1 MRNLWTAIATLVVLV
16 TAPTAMGGTRAVAE
30 DFVTLGDWDFVPTLN
45 GGRVESLV
53 ALLDPSL
60 AVGDNITAV
69 WFRRTDD
76 AAWQAFAWS
85 DAENLEAIAY
95 VKATLGLPDSSDILW
110 PDADAQ
116 QGVDQTLAVAPD
128 AFAKGVFADDVFAPF
143 IEANPEPGPL
153 IGGLAGA
160 GYPAAAI
167 PVQTTPTDCTQDQV
181 LTTLAAM
188 VEADIGTGA
197 GGTLMASFAVPYTEC
212 DYWRSLAAPLDGDG
226 LWVVPDLTGY
236 LDETTTIDPATAW
249 QSVAAG
255 TVFGGPQTV
264 VIDAGGTD
272 GAGVPF
278 VAVKLVVALQDV
290 TPPTLDVDL
299 LGDGMLAMVSPGGL
313 GYFVAPVTITADS
326 FATDN
331 VDGGVVAAAL
341 NVDISVDCIG
351 PGPVVLADTGYYTL
365 HARVTDSSG
374 NTTYASQLFEV
385 RDRYN
390 LEAAAAI
397 EALTVTAGSPTD
409 TVEATVLLTSEMFE
423 AEDINLATLALWL
436 IDAEGAAIGTSPLTP
451 APGYVVAGAYD
462 PALVDLD
469 AGVWRLAVRGQVP
482 SGALAQ
488 PGVRFS
494 ITGSGLHGTP
504 EAFDFLVVSEPFVAD
519 NAAHPTLLTHLTPMS
534 TANIPPSPPAA
545 PPCEWK
551 SQFIQDDPPVDI
563 VHIDTRQ
570 SCLFSECAGTQ
581 FILYAA
587 PYTFGGYAKVW
598 ETCAAICDLIQ
609 EEVHTVASGGR
620 MKVWL
625 EPRDCCSDCE
635 IDVSARPRFKARAE
649 INPRATA
656 GAGGE
661 IAVSIPGCGTVRAA
675 GGAAVSSITEGN
687 FGFTTPWGGLNIPYL
702 TQQNEDEQAP
712 HNESACEPYEHC
724 SIEINVATTARIA
737 VVAEST
743 LEWGSGSAVAR
754 LWDAVVRL
762 RVTPHAG
769 TGCGTVLRDG
779 IPIIYNECSP
789 WENEP

>member
-1 MRNLWTAIATLVVLV
+1 MRTLWTAIATLVVLV

-76 AAWQAFAWS
+76 AAWKAYAWS
-85 DAENLEAIAY
+85 DAENLEAIAH
-95 VKATLGLPDSSDILW
+95 VKATLGLPDSSDVLW

-116 QGVDQTLAVAPD
+116 QGVDPTLAVAPD

-264 VIDAGGTD
+264 MIDAGGED
-272 GAGVPF
+272 AAGVPF

-331 VDGGVVAAAL
+331 VDGGVVAATL

-374 NTTYASQLFEV
+374 NTTYASRLFEV

-409 TVEATVLLTSEMFE
+409 TVEATVLLTSETFE
-423 AEDINLATLALWL
+423 AEDINLATFALWL
-436 IDAEGAAIGTSPLTP
+436 IDADGVVIGTTPLTP
-451 APGYVVAGAYD
+451 APGYIVNGAYD
-462 PALVDLD
+462 PALVGLD
-469 AGVWRLAVRGQVP
+469 AGVWRLAVQGQVP
-482 SGALAQ
+482 AGALAQ

-519 NAAHPTLLTHLTPMS
+519 NAAHPTLLSLLTPLS
-534 TANIPPSPPAA
+534 TWSGPPFPPIDPTPACRWVSSFDPDEVDPYEDFAPDCPYHDLFIRAQPTAISGVGLVTADWLCSSSSIAHSVVSGGTFTVRLEPPS
-545 PPCEWK
+545 
-551 SQFIQDDPPVDI
+551 
-563 VHIDTRQ
+563 
-570 SCLFSECAGTQ
+570 
-581 FILYAA
+581 
-587 PYTFGGYAKVW
+587 
-598 ETCAAICDLIQ
+598 
-609 EEVHTVASGGR
+609 
-620 MKVWL
+620 
-625 EPRDCCSDCE
+625 CCSDCSINVVARPSFKVNASIDPPAE
-635 IDVSARPRFKARAE
+635 AILGGVLSIATPCGEAAAIGAVALGDYDNDPGTISIGGFDVPVSFTDGERARSEPFLDNEVCTHDGCRIDVSLATAASISLSANAYWLDWYTNAGGTITEADMGLTVTP
-649 INPRATA
+649 TA
-656 GAGGE
+656 GAGCNVSNDGTPFRLGPTSGCWPWDDDGE
-661 IAVSIPGCGTVRAA
+661 GT
-675 GGAAVSSITEGN
+675 
-687 FGFTTPWGGLNIPYL
+687 P
-702 TQQNEDEQAP
+702 
-712 HNESACEPYEHC
+712 
-724 SIEINVATTARIA
+724 
-737 VVAEST
+737 
-743 LEWGSGSAVAR
+743 
-754 LWDAVVRL
+754 
-762 RVTPHAG
+762 
-769 TGCGTVLRDG
+769 
-779 IPIIYNECSP
+779 
-789 WENEP
+789 